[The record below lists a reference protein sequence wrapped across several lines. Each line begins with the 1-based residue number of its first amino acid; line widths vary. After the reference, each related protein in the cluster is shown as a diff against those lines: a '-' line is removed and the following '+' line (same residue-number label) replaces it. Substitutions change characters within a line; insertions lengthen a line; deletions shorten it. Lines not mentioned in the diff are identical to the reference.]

1 VIGVG
6 RDELNNVKLSL
17 FDVTNVSAPKY
28 VSEYRFEGDWSDTPV
43 LWDHKAFLFA
53 YPKDLLALPV
63 SVAHYS
69 P

>member
-1 VIGVG
+1 MIGVG

-28 VSEYRFEGDWSDTPV
+28 ISEYRFEGDWSDTPV

-53 YPKDLLALPV
+53 YAKGLLALPV
-63 SVAHYS
+63 SVS
-69 P
+69 